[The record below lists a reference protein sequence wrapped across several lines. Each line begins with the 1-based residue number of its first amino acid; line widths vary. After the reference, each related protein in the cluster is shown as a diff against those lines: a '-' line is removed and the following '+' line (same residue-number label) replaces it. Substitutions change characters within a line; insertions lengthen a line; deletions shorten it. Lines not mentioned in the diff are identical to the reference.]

1 MKMVVNEMKKN
12 LTKYIS
18 CLLLILM
25 LFSII
30 NPTNIFVLADEDKE
44 SKESQTIGDLADTN
58 NENISLLLD
67 DDTNLETY
75 SRKSNKVETL
85 VGWQKENGQWFY
97 YVSGI
102 AQTDWQKIGSIDTIL
117 IAVVLCKQ
125 AGLNK
130 KANGIIFTLMARWL
144 QAG

>member
-12 LTKYIS
+12 LTKHIS
-18 CLLLILM
+18 CLLLIVM

-44 SKESQTIGDLADTN
+44 SKESQTIGDLDDTN

-85 VGWQKENGQWFY
+85 VRWQKENGQWFY

-102 AQTDWQKIGSIDTIL
+102 A
-117 IAVVLCKQ
+117 
-125 AGLNK
+125 
-130 KANGIIFTLMARWL
+130 
-144 QAG
+144 